1 MQMALGPGDLS
12 AILAEQGMAPFFFVS
27 LAHYFPKKEERQEKI
42 GPWPCH
48 CPIPDGGHLE
58 CL

>member
-42 GPWPCH
+42 GAVALSLPYSRWRSFEF
-48 CPIPDGGHLE
+48 L
-58 CL
+58 